1 MGKGDIL
8 GLSPLLGSDRH
19 MTTAKCRQDST
30 VLAVEIVPFRRLLD
44 DNPRVGLHMMEV
56 MARAYFSRY
65 VDTLGR
71 IQGIVNDLG

>member
-1 MGKGDIL
+1 MGKGDIF
-8 GLSPLLGSDRH
+8 GLSPLMGADRY
-19 MTTAKCRQDST
+19 MTTAKCGEDSN
-30 VLAVEIVPFRRLLD
+30 VLAVEIVPFRKLLD

-71 IQGIVNDLG
+71 IQGIVNDLT